1 MPTYQE
7 KLRDKRWQLKKT
19 EILTRDNFKCQNPSC
34 KSNENASVEVHHLD
48 YIPDIAPWEYPND
61 MLVTLCNPCHQKEQ
75 ERPKEEK
82 YLINTLKM
90 KGFLIGDLFAFSSKM
105 ETDINFTKSL
115 LNILRDF
122 QK

>member
-7 KLRDKRWQLKKT
+7 KLRDKRWQIKKT
-19 EILTRDNFKCQNPSC
+19 EILSRDKFKCQSHYC
-34 KSNENASVEVHHLD
+34 KSPENASLEVHHLD
-48 YIPDIAPWEYPND
+48 YIPDIEPWDYPND
-61 MLVTLCNPCHQKEQ
+61 MLITLCNPCHQKEQ

-82 YLINTLKM
+82 HVINTLKM
-90 KGFLIGDLFAFSSKM
+90 KGFLMGDLLALSSKLD
-105 ETDINFTKSL
+105 TDFKFTKSL